1 MSITDQ
7 LREAMEA
14 SGLSRYALA
23 KATGIDMSTVH
34 RFYWG
39 VGNLSADG
47 IDKMA
52 EALGMELK
60 PKRPTRKKAKRPTQ
74 KRTQRRKGGK

>member
-1 MSITDQ
+1 MSVTDQ
-7 LREAMEA
+7 LREAMES

-34 RFYWG
+34 RFYWD

-47 IDKMA
+47 INKMA
-52 EALGMELK
+52 EALGLELK
-60 PKRPTRKKAKRPTQ
+60 PKRATPKPTKRPTRK
-74 KRTQRRKGGK
+74 RTPRKKGRN

>member
-7 LREAMEA
+7 LREAMES

-52 EALGMELK
+52 ETLGLELK
-60 PKRPTRKKAKRPTQ
+60 PKRSTPKPTKRTPRKKGRN
-74 KRTQRRKGGK
+74 

>member
-1 MSITDQ
+1 
-7 LREAMEA
+7 MES

-23 KATGIDMSTVH
+23 KETGIDMSTVH

-52 EALGMELK
+52 EALGLELRPKHTEPK
-60 PKRPTRKKAKRPTQ
+60 PKKQPTRKRTAK
-74 KRTQRRKGGK
+74 KKGGK

>member
-1 MSITDQ
+1 
-7 LREAMEA
+7 MES

-52 EALGMELK
+52 EALGLELR
-60 PKRPTRKKAKRPTQ
+60 PKRPTPKPTKRSAR
-74 KRTQRRKGGK
+74 KRTAKKKGGR